1 VAEQLNGGKY
11 ARFTNEDWKV
21 ILPYLQENERL
32 FGIGIERDLLTVKGE
47 HRAPE
52 KVYRKVMPRS
62 HAAEEE
68 TEEVGE

>member
-1 VAEQLNGGKY
+1 M
-11 ARFTNEDWKV
+11 
-21 ILPYLQENERL
+21 
-32 FGIGIERDLLTVKGE
+32 FGIGVERDLLTVKGE
-47 HRAPE
+47 RRVPE